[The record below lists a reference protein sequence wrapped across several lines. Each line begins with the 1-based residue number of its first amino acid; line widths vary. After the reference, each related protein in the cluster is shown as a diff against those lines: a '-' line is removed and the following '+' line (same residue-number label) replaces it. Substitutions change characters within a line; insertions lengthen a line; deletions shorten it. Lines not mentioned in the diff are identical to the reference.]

1 MTFEELN
8 LVPELK
14 EAIDYMGFTRLT
26 EIQEKTFLPVVQGR
40 DVLGLASTGS
50 GKTLAFCLP
59 LCQLLLTISTPAG
72 VLVISPTRELCI
84 QTARHLQGLTY
95 PTRLHAEAVYGG
107 SDAGAF
113 EREKQAFENRV
124 DIIVATP
131 GRLLAH
137 MRNAYM
143 DLSFYRYLVLDEADK
158 LLDMGFFEDIMLIA
172 SKLPDRRQNLLFSA
186 TMSPRIRKLADLI
199 LREPVEVSLAVAKPA
214 SGIDQ
219 KVVLIHEDFK
229 IQYLI
234 HLLKSLP
241 SDEQAIVF
249 CGRKK
254 QLTALERKLRNA
266 GLSAGIISSELNQ
279 QEREKVMDEFKA
291 KKLRVLI
298 ATDVLAR
305 GIDISDLSVVVNFD
319 VPPTADDYIHRIGRT
334 ARYDRRGSAITLVG
348 PAETGKF
355 YFIEKK
361 LGIAVPKVHP
371 GESFGPHIEWIIP
384 SKPGKKS
391 KKKPIHQP
399 KQTTDPIQPAPSK
412 KPRFKK
418 KPLTKKSGLKDS

>member
-1 MTFEELN
+1 
-8 LVPELK
+8 
-14 EAIDYMGFTRLT
+14 
-26 EIQEKTFLPVVQGR
+26 
-40 DVLGLASTGS
+40 
-50 GKTLAFCLP
+50 
-59 LCQLLLTISTPAG
+59 
-72 VLVISPTRELCI
+72 
-84 QTARHLQGLTY
+84 
-95 PTRLHAEAVYGG
+95 
-107 SDAGAF
+107 
-113 EREKQAFENRV
+113 
-124 DIIVATP
+124 
-131 GRLLAH
+131 
-137 MRNAYM
+137 
-143 DLSFYRYLVLDEADK
+143 
-158 LLDMGFFEDIMLIA
+158 
-172 SKLPDRRQNLLFSA
+172 
-186 TMSPRIRKLADLI
+186 
-199 LREPVEVSLAVAKPA
+199 VSLAVAKPA

-399 KQTTDPIQPAPSK
+399 KQTTDPTQPAPSK